1 MVRTVC
7 FALPPQPILKH
18 NTHARAR
25 HVPVL
30 WVDSVSAKAHTLA
43 VRLRSRRAR
52 LPEKC
57 RALLPFKLCVA
68 VVQVAKTRGVWVCLR
83 WHDSAFID

>member
-18 NTHARAR
+18 NTHARSR

-43 VRLRSRRAR
+43 VPSTLQASEAAR
-52 LPEKC
+52 EVPCIIAIQTVCGSGTGCKDKRCLGLPSL
-57 RALLPFKLCVA
+57 A
-68 VVQVAKTRGVWVCLR
+68 
-83 WHDSAFID
+83 